1 MRRLF
6 LVLLLLLPSILFGV
20 IEVKVIGL
28 ICPSCAI
35 GIKKHL
41 LKTKKVDKTEFNAG
55 LQTVYIHLLKNKTL
69 TDKEIHKAIER
80 AGYEVA
86 KNGIKRKSGKK

>member
-1 MRRLF
+1 MRVLF
-6 LVLLLLLPSILFGV
+6 LALLLLPSTLFGV

-41 LKTKKVDKTEFNAG
+41 LKTKKVGKTEFNTG
-55 LQTVYIHLLKNKTL
+55 KQTVYIHLLKDKAL
-69 TDKEIHKAIER
+69 TDKEIHRAIER

-86 KNGIKRKSGKK
+86 ENGIKRKPEKK